1 MKKTIKFSLLL
12 AISFCIA
19 LVNPLAAQNINNDM
33 NALAKKYESAYN
45 RKDVKAL
52 KGMYTKDAVRVMPN
66 GTAITGNDAIG
77 DSLTVEFKN
86 NKRGTQGIMVKIKVD
101 KNVKESDGSITT
113 TGTYHVTGKTKK
125 GEKIDMKGAFTN
137 TTVKEDGKWK
147 IAKSVLQAK

>member
-52 KGMYTKDAVRVMPN
+52 KGMYTKDAVRVNPDGN
-66 GTAITGNDAIG
+66 TITGIGDIG
-77 DSLTVEFKN
+77 DSTAQDFKN
-86 NKRGTQGIMVKIKVD
+86 NKVIMVKIKAD
-101 KNVKESDGSITT
+101 KSVKESDGSVTA
-113 TGTYHVTGKTKK
+113 TGTYHITGTTKK
-125 GEKIDMKGAFTN
+125 GEKIDFKGAYTN
-137 TTVKEDGKWK
+137 TVVKEGGKWK
-147 IAKSVLQAK
+147 IAKMVLTSM